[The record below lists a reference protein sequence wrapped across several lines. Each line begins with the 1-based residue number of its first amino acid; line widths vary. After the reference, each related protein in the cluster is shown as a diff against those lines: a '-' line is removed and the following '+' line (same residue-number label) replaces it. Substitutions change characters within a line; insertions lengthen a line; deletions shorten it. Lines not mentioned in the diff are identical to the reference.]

1 MKDLSVR
8 SELSNYEF
16 PKQVNRNKN
25 YQSLDE
31 ILIPLFDDNGIHAL
45 EDLPNWLP
53 ITNLINLNVSQ
64 IDTLKK
70 IIAGHNNEILNNNNL
85 INFINKENYFNIG
98 KEIYIAVTKDYFDE
112 NNYGKPAIYKAKII
126 DKGRLRR
133 CPWQDTVEENGI
145 KYIEDDNRFKLKL
158 ELNIFNTVTDLIID
172 FESFGRDIIDPEK
185 YYEGYEVK
193 YPFFIPK
200 HYDFDE
206 FSGAMIFL
214 TLNDAKHY
222 LQNAINDNIERC
234 ENMIKIQEDE
244 IKNKK
249 KELEDMKNQKIDIK

>member
-98 KEIYIAVTKDYFDE
+98 KEIYIAVIEDHFDE
-112 NNYGKPAIYKAKII
+112 KNYGKPAIYKAKII

-158 ELNIFNTVTDLIID
+158 ELNIFNSVTDLIID
-172 FESFGRDIIDPEK
+172 FESFGRDIINPEK

-206 FSGAMIFL
+206 FNGAMIFS

-222 LQNAINDNIERC
+222 LQNAINDDIDRC
-234 ENMIKIQEDE
+234 ENIIKIQEDT